1 MIHAASTRKKG
12 GVSYQN
18 SSIGLSPF
26 SPFSPFSLFS
36 RFFGLRLTIVRSGAG
51 LLQV

>member
-1 MIHAASTRKKG
+1 MIHAASARKKG

-26 SPFSPFSLFS
+26 SLFY